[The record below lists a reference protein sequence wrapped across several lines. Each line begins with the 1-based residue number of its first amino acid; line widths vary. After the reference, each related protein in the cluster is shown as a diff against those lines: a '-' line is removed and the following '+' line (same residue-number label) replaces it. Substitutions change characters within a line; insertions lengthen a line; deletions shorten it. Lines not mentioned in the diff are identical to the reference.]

1 MKLSA
6 VSGYSSSKLQ
16 RPVRNLRLKLAGYGP
31 LFTRKAGYSLLS
43 PMYKVPKLRED
54 FWPPPSSKTMDRCYS
69 TLVADTSMVL
79 GFS

>member
-16 RPVRNLRLKLAGYGP
+16 SPVRNLRLKLAGYGP

-54 FWPPPSSKTMDRCYS
+54 F
-69 TLVADTSMVL
+69 
-79 GFS
+79 